1 MSKFVVDAS
10 ALLGMLLNE
19 EPARK
24 VEKLLASSAMSAVN
38 FSETVAKLTD
48 IDIPEKKVREILESL
63 PMEIYSYDKKQAYIS
78 GLLRATTK
86 ARGLS
91 LGDRAC
97 LSLGIVLGHTVV
109 TMDKAWRNLNIG
121 VGIEVLN

>member
-1 MSKFVVDAS
+1 MSEFVVDAS
-10 ALLGMLLNE
+10 ALLGLLLDE

-24 VEKLLASSAMSAVN
+24 VENLLASSVMSAVN

-48 IDIPEKKVREILESL
+48 IDIPEKKVREILERL
-63 PMEIYSYDKKQAYIS
+63 PMEIYPFDKNQAYIS

-86 ARGLS
+86 TRGLS

-97 LSLGIVLGHTVV
+97 LSLGIVLGHPVV

-121 VGIEVLN
+121 VEIEVLN